1 MQAGADQDVADP
13 DVDELAGVLLP
24 QTGGRE
30 AANKMLVWI
39 REQNEA
45 RCVSLW
51 SASSELRLLLSAS
64 LDHEG
69 FTGAERAW
77 REQQRILGDGQPVH
91 SGSQMIVSVDV
102 DGAPYLMALEDVK
115 ASRLS
120 VDTLTRYARVATRA
134 MLTERRGGPAGPG
147 VPRAT
152 LVALLEREEWVRL
165 REAPRKPVSRTDAF
179 KAITR
184 LGRPRR
190 GARP

>member
-1 MQAGADQDVADP
+1 MQATADLEIDD
-13 DVDELAGVLLP
+13 LAGVLLP
-24 QTGGRE
+24 ENGGRE

-39 REQNEA
+39 REQSEA

-69 FTGAERAW
+69 FAGAERAW
-77 REQQRILGDGQPVH
+77 REQQRILGEGPPVQ
-91 SGSQMIVSVDV
+91 SGTQMIVSIEV

-134 MLTERRGGPAGPG
+134 MLAARSGGPAGPG
-147 VPRAT
+147 GPRAT
-152 LVALLEREEWVRL
+152 LVALLEREQWVKST
-165 REAPRKPVSRTDAF
+165 EARRRPMSRTDAF

-184 LGRPRR
+184 FGRPKA
-190 GARP
+190 GARR